1 MTRFQVPITD
11 TAGAKKVLNPSS
23 DSAAFRN
30 DEYGPYDCLF
40 LRSFLL
46 GSNVVAR
53 NVFSLILL
61 GTPHNTKITIGVG
74 TGGQMGQL
82 PLQL

>member
-40 LRSFLL
+40 LRSFFTRLKCR
-46 GSNVVAR
+46 S
-53 NVFSLILL
+53 S
-61 GTPHNTKITIGVG
+61 
-74 TGGQMGQL
+74 
-82 PLQL
+82 